1 MGLGQDA
8 IKFAPQPKG
17 DNMKRSIHSLQG
29 IPDGKFREARRLRR
43 EMTDSERRLWTRLR
57 RNQLNGLHFRRQ
69 HVLFGF
75 IVDFY
80 CIKAKLAVEVDGGVH
95 LDQKQQ
101 DVIRDGILSS
111 KGIEVFRVTNEQVD
125 RSIED
130 VIKKVSELC
139 DQRNNLAEIEK

>member
-1 MGLGQDA
+1 
-8 IKFAPQPKG
+8 
-17 DNMKRSIHSLQG
+17 MKRSIHSLQG

>member
-1 MGLGQDA
+1 
-8 IKFAPQPKG
+8 
-17 DNMKRSIHSLQG
+17 MKRSIHSLQG

-130 VIKKVSELC
+130 AIKKVSELC

>member
-1 MGLGQDA
+1 
-8 IKFAPQPKG
+8 
-17 DNMKRSIHSLQG
+17 MKRSIHSLQG

-101 DVIRDGILSS
+101 DVIRNGILSS
-111 KGIEVFRVTNEQVD
+111 KCIEVFRVTNEQVD

>member
-1 MGLGQDA
+1 
-8 IKFAPQPKG
+8 
-17 DNMKRSIHSLQG
+17 MKRSIHSLQG

-80 CIKAKLAVEVDGGVH
+80 CIKAKLAVEVDGGVP

>member
-1 MGLGQDA
+1 
-8 IKFAPQPKG
+8 
-17 DNMKRSIHSLQG
+17 
-29 IPDGKFREARRLRR
+29 
-43 EMTDSERRLWTRLR
+43 MTDSERRLWTRLR

-130 VIKKVSELC
+130 AIKKVSELC